1 MRNNFWPKRPSE
13 AQFLL
18 RNSHALNQTK
28 NCLTYE
34 SIERPLQ
41 SQTNLPAVDLFSYS
55 ELRGSVFLIKKGK
68 LKFCKSGICVANF
81 KPSLGMVQVWVA
93 IFCAKNLRQTWT
105 KTVLAANGAEIFK
118 MYKVFE
124 DQ

>member
-1 MRNNFWPKRPSE
+1 
-13 AQFLL
+13 
-18 RNSHALNQTK
+18 
-28 NCLTYE
+28 
-34 SIERPLQ
+34 
-41 SQTNLPAVDLFSYS
+41 
-55 ELRGSVFLIKKGK
+55 
-68 LKFCKSGICVANF
+68 
-81 KPSLGMVQVWVA
+81 MVQVWVA